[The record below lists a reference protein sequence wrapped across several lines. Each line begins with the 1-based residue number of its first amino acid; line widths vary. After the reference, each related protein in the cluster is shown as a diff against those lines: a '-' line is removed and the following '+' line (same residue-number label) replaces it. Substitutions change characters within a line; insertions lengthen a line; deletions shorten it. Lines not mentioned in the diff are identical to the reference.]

1 MDGSSTM
8 LAAILKRALK
18 EMASVSELYGSGELY
33 ADFMMVIFIS
43 ALILLVMMLIFSPR
57 SSRVAEKVNDDY
69 QYHDLGTLISEIRA
83 EVRRSLSTNRAEME
97 FVKHELLLIREQLRC
112 LSDSKTAVQADLRL
126 QRAEHD
132 LVRIDRAKRA

>member
-1 MDGSSTM
+1 MDGSSAM
-8 LAAILKRALK
+8 MVVVLERALK
-18 EMASVSELYGSGELY
+18 EMAAVSKLYGSGELY
-33 ADFMMVIFIS
+33 ADFMMVVFIT

-57 SSRVAEKVNDDY
+57 SSRAAEKVNDDY

-112 LSDSKTAVQADLRL
+112 LSDSKGAVQNDLRP
-126 QRAEHD
+126 QRVDND
-132 LVRIDRAKRA
+132 LIRMDRAKRA